1 VGGSAALGGSA
12 APGGSAALGGG
23 GQRGGDGERSR
34 WTEPGA
40 FEVAPGVSRIPLPLP
55 NDALRAVNVYAIR
68 GDDALV
74 LIDSGWALAEAR
86 NQLDDALTA
95 IGSTLSDVTRFL
107 ITHAHRDH
115 YTQAVLLRREF
126 GTRISLGTG
135 ERPSLEMYIAGRA
148 RLAPQIARLRSC
160 GADTVAELLRA
171 SIVGAP
177 SGRAIW
183 EMPDDW
189 IATETGPAGWTQ
201 IAMPGRVLEV
211 IPTPGHTRGHV
222 CFRDA
227 AAGLLFAG
235 DHVLPH
241 ITPSIGFEPAMARLP
256 LGDYLQSLRL
266 VRELP
271 DSVLLPAHGPVSPS
285 VHARVDELLAHH
297 AARLDAVA
305 AAVRSGAVTA
315 GETARLLTWTRR
327 ERALDELDP
336 FNQMLA
342 VLETAAHLDLLVTQ
356 SRLRATVDDDVTKYW
371 VP

>member
-1 VGGSAALGGSA
+1 VSGSAGEVGGSA
-12 APGGSAALGGG
+12 PKGGG
-23 GQRGGDGERSR
+23 GERSR

-40 FEVAPGVSRIPLPLP
+40 FEVAPGVYRIPLPLP

-68 GDDALV
+68 TGDALV

-86 NQLDDALTA
+86 SQLEDALAA
-95 IGSTLSDVTRFL
+95 IGSKLTDVSRFL
-107 ITHAHRDH
+107 ITHVHRDH
-115 YTQAVLLRREF
+115 YTQAVALRREF
-126 GTRISLGTG
+126 GTRISLGTD
-135 ERPSLEMYIAGRA
+135 ERPSLELYISGRA
-148 RLAPQIARLRSC
+148 QWLVPQVARLHGC
-160 GADTVAELLRA
+160 GADTIAERWLA
-171 SIVGAP
+171 FISAGAP
-177 SGRAIW
+177 PRKIW
-183 EMPDDW
+183 ELPDDW
-189 IATETGPAGWTQ
+189 IAAGAGPGGPAGPVQ
-201 IAMPGRVLEV
+201 IAAPGRVLEV
-211 IPTPGHTRGHV
+211 IPTPGHTHGHL

-241 ITPSIGFEPAMARLP
+241 ITPSIGFEPAIAELP

-271 DSVLLPAHGPVSPS
+271 DTVLLPAHGPVSRS

-297 AARLDAVA
+297 ATRLDAVA

-315 GETARLLTWTRR
+315 AETARLLTWTRR
-327 ERALDELDP
+327 ERTLDELDP

-342 VLETAAHLDLLVTQ
+342 VLETAAHLDLLVVQ
-356 SRLRATVDDDVTKYW
+356 SRLRATVDDDITKYW

>member
-1 VGGSAALGGSA
+1 VTGSAGEVGGPAADGGPA
-12 APGGSAALGGG
+12 A
-23 GQRGGDGERSR
+23 RGGDGGRGQ

-40 FEVAPGVSRIPLPLP
+40 FEVAPGVYRVPLPLP

-68 GDDALV
+68 SGDGLV

-86 NQLDDALTA
+86 SQLDDALAA
-95 IGSTLSDVTRFL
+95 IGSKLTDVSRFL
-107 ITHAHRDH
+107 ITHVHRDH

-126 GTRISLGTG
+126 GTRISLGTD
-135 ERPSLEMYIAGRA
+135 ERPSLELYISGRVQG
-148 RLAPQIARLRSC
+148 LVPQIARLRGC
-160 GADTVAELLRA
+160 GADAIAERFLA
-171 SIVGAP
+171 SIPAGPPA
-177 SGRAIW
+177 RTIW
-183 EMPDDW
+183 ELPDDW
-189 IATETGPAGWTQ
+189 IAAESGLAGPAQ
-201 IAMPGRVLEV
+201 ISVPGRVLEV
-211 IPTPGHTRGHV
+211 VPTPGHTRGHL
-222 CFRDA
+222 CFRDT

-241 ITPSIGFEPAMARLP
+241 ITPSIGFEPAIAKLP

-271 DSVLLPAHGPVSPS
+271 DSVLLPAHGPVSGS
-285 VHARVDELLAHH
+285 VHTRIDELLAHH

-315 GETARLLTWTRR
+315 AETARLLTWTRR
-327 ERALDELDP
+327 DRTLDELNP

-342 VLETAAHLDLLVTQ
+342 VLETAAHLDLLVMQ
-356 SRLRATVDDDVTKYW
+356 SRLRSTVDGDVTKYW